1 MDIFQASKSPP
12 PTSVAN
18 CIVDTTV
25 WNHLMIIQ
33 KWERPFL
40 SITSNENKG
49 IVKLILRQAL
59 LIVFS
64 IGIFFGVTLRRN
76 LGSREQ

>member
-1 MDIFQASKSPP
+1 MDICQVSKSA
-12 PTSVAN
+12 PTSVAS
-18 CIVDTTV
+18 CIVDTAV

-49 IVKLILRQAL
+49 VVKLILRQAL

-64 IGIFFGVTLRRN
+64 IGIFFDVTLRGN